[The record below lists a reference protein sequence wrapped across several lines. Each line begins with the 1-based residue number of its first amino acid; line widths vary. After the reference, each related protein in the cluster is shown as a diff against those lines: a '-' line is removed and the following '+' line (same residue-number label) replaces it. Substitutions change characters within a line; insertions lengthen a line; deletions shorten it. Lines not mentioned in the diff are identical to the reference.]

1 MKTKKFLDLV
11 LGHEGNYCVFAV
23 NADTDKRK
31 QKFYTSVDHVI
42 DAARDL
48 DSNGYDAYFSLATLA
63 EAGSRKADNV
73 HSLRSFFLDLDV
85 GEGDN
90 KFSSQATAITELQ
103 KFCKQ
108 HKLPRPTL
116 INSGRG
122 VHVYWV
128 LDAPVNK
135 DDWLTTALRLKK
147 LCAASGF
154 RADPAVTADL
164 ARVLRVPSTHNYK
177 SDPPAPVTFF
187 GLEEPRTVDYDTFSE
202 LVGGEPIP
210 VPSKVKAGAAILKDL
225 LDQDTYEKPVEV
237 SEGGRN
243 PAMLSY
249 IGHLRSKGHLS
260 EADIRD
266 MAHGFNATTFDP
278 PLDKSEVDG
287 LVDRY
292 AVHEEVD
299 FYEDDDE
306 EEDVEATSKH
316 VIPTFPKPYFRGHN
330 GGVFIRTNNSDGEPD
345 EECIYHY
352 DFYVTR
358 RLHDVLLGE
367 VVAFALHLPRDG
379 VREFT
384 IPLTAITSKEEFR
397 KHMAMQGITSFGKD
411 VDRLMAYTAAWI
423 NELQRTTAASEA
435 HQQFG
440 WADKDMKSFVLG
452 DQLVSG
458 QDVEYNPPSGKTA
471 GLIDFFKPEG
481 SRDKQLE
488 NLDFFNRS
496 GLELQQFVVC
506 MGFGSILMP
515 LTGLNSFG
523 VHLYGG
529 TGVGKTTAMY
539 CNTGVWGDPHGLTL
553 GQRDTPNSRMNRGEV
568 MCNLPLNSDE
578 MTNMK
583 GGDVSDYSYQLA
595 EGKQKNRMAG
605 GGNIE
610 RIRGKP
616 WQLMA
621 LSTGNMSFYEEMQ
634 RVKDDPKAEMQR
646 VLEIRVD
653 KNIKAVLDKS
663 KTDELFNA
671 TKQNYGH
678 ISVEFI
684 QYVIRNKDALESL
697 YRKIKAKLDRRAG
710 LQAENRFW
718 SAGCSA
724 TILGALAAKQMGI
737 IQYDTDVLFDWVVR
751 ELQKVKAYV
760 DDSGASVQQLVTEFA
775 TENWTNI
782 LKIKSTQ
789 DKRGEGV
796 DGVVPLV
803 IPEQNPR
810 NMFVARLE
818 TDTNMFYMVPKAF
831 KKHLNDRHINYNSTV
846 EELVKQMGAKKIQVR
861 LTKGTNFNLPPI
873 RVIAV
878 KLDGLSSVP
887 EDADDL

>member
-1 MKTKKFLDLV
+1 
-11 LGHEGNYCVFAV
+11 
-23 NADTDKRK
+23 
-31 QKFYTSVDHVI
+31 
-42 DAARDL
+42 
-48 DSNGYDAYFSLATLA
+48 
-63 EAGSRKADNV
+63 
-73 HSLRSFFLDLDV
+73 
-85 GEGDN
+85 
-90 KFSSQATAITELQ
+90 
-103 KFCKQ
+103 
-108 HKLPRPTL
+108 
-116 INSGRG
+116 
-122 VHVYWV
+122 
-128 LDAPVNK
+128 
-135 DDWLTTALRLKK
+135 
-147 LCAASGF
+147 
-154 RADPAVTADL
+154 
-164 ARVLRVPSTHNYK
+164 
-177 SDPPAPVTFF
+177 
-187 GLEEPRTVDYDTFSE
+187 
-202 LVGGEPIP
+202 
-210 VPSKVKAGAAILKDL
+210 
-225 LDQDTYEKPVEV
+225 
-237 SEGGRN
+237 
-243 PAMLSY
+243 
-249 IGHLRSKGHLS
+249 
-260 EADIRD
+260 
-266 MAHGFNATTFDP
+266 
-278 PLDKSEVDG
+278 
-287 LVDRY
+287 
-292 AVHEEVD
+292 
-299 FYEDDDE
+299 
-306 EEDVEATSKH
+306 
-316 VIPTFPKPYFRGHN
+316 
-330 GGVFIRTNNSDGEPD
+330 
-345 EECIYHY
+345 
-352 DFYVTR
+352 
-358 RLHDVLLGE
+358 
-367 VVAFALHLPRDG
+367 
-379 VREFT
+379 
-384 IPLTAITSKEEFR
+384 
-397 KHMAMQGITSFGKD
+397 
-411 VDRLMAYTAAWI
+411 
-423 NELQRTTAASEA
+423 
-435 HQQFG
+435 
-440 WADKDMKSFVLG
+440 
-452 DQLVSG
+452 
-458 QDVEYNPPSGKTA
+458 
-471 GLIDFFKPEG
+471 
-481 SRDKQLE
+481 
-488 NLDFFNRS
+488 
-496 GLELQQFVVC
+496 
-506 MGFGSILMP
+506 
-515 LTGLNSFG
+515 
-523 VHLYGG
+523 
-529 TGVGKTTAMY
+529 
-539 CNTGVWGDPHGLTL
+539 
-553 GQRDTPNSRMNRGEV
+553 
-568 MCNLPLNSDE
+568 

-610 RIRGKP
+610 RVRGKP